1 MLKEGLFY
9 RSIREDTDFALAAI
23 IRIAK
28 HRELISFSKFL
39 LELDWDIC
47 SLLNQK
53 QGRSLQTCFELLLT
67 RLHQKSL
74 WNRMRI

>member
-9 RSIREDTDFALAAI
+9 RSIREDTNFALAAI

-39 LELDWDIC
+39 LELDWVPALD
-47 SLLNQK
+47 
-53 QGRSLQTCFELLLT
+53 
-67 RLHQKSL
+67 
-74 WNRMRI
+74 